1 MAAGRKSA
9 KQRMQAELARRQKSR
24 READGWQPPAA
35 PEAAWLK
42 LKPVAA
48 AAEGPEDRAVFDPS
62 VGGQLSPDLAAEAAR
77 VREALEMCA
86 QGELYAAVDH
96 LIAIDRRSP
105 FADWRLFVRGLVAF
119 QRSDLAAAREA
130 WKRLDPTRRPARIAH
145 QLDAAWERATA
156 ASEGGQPEGGQAA
169 DGRGPAAS
177 GVSVAAEALM
187 RRASRW
193 GAAREIATTSHRDED
208 RTFSASQAALAIRLE
223 KQYRDLDPDFIRE
236 FSAACR
242 ALALNQPDDQP
253 FLAICRSTAGPVDDP
268 RNTRLQ
274 SIHLHRF
281 LDTSEEVRQATRE
294 YVDRDLPGLSQLPA
308 PLRAA
313 LASAALD
320 LAAAHVLAAADSEFG
335 GGVSAHEE
343 QVCERLLREAIER
356 YPRNRRGHE
365 ALIKLLTYRAA
376 DDGAESDTGRAL
388 ANAKLAFVKL
398 FPDQHRHVVDLIDRF
413 IKQGDFA
420 RAEPLVRSLA
430 DQRIGDA
437 VGRAATWR
445 FELLR
450 SASLA
455 AADDTLPRARTGLE
469 AAIAAWPAWM
479 DRQWI
484 PFLEAALLLREGDAV
499 GCNAIL
505 KAAREQSAAELPFDF
520 MFHEAVRRL
529 HGAGPRAEPFRAR
542 LHRAAREIAIDSSL
556 VPLLKVACFCMD
568 LERSG
573 LPVAGDD
580 HPAWAIGRALCQRLA
595 HGGGWQLGSLMG
607 QSQGPPVDDPGF
619 WPAFRWLAAHDFFG
633 VVNPKREPKGIA
645 RLADTHPR
653 AAAEM
658 LAWITRSAPD
668 LLPAR
673 KAGKRLA
680 LVEKAVATEPDPEV
694 RRRLADIVAAAH
706 EAAEEA
712 EERARDARF
721 HAKATVFPMPSDFH
735 DVPDLPPFLQLILD
749 RGGPEALSE
758 ILPVLMGPQNERNA
772 NKLRQF
778 ANRLGISLTDMM
790 DAMGATPAP
799 QKPRA
804 RKGRRD
810 A

>member
-9 KQRMQAELARRQKSR
+9 QQRMQAELARRQKSR
-24 READGWQPPAA
+24 RGADEWLPPPP

-42 LKPVAA
+42 LAPVAA
-48 AAEGPEDRAVFDPS
+48 AGEGPEDRAVFDPS
-62 VGGQLSPDLAAEAAR
+62 VGGHLSPALAAEAAR
-77 VREALEMCA
+77 VRAALEMCA

-96 LIAIDRRSP
+96 LIAIDRKSP

-119 QRSDLAAAREA
+119 QRSDLTAAREA
-130 WKRLDPTRRPARIAH
+130 WKRLDPARRPARIAS
-145 QLDAAWERATA
+145 QLDGAWARAMPAA
-156 ASEGGQPEGGQAA
+156 EGGQAA
-169 DGRGPAAS
+169 DGRAPAAS
-177 GVSVAAEALM
+177 GAPVDALM
-187 RRASRW
+187 RRGSMW
-193 GAAREIATTSHRDED
+193 DAAREIATTRHRDEE

-253 FLAICRSTAGPVDDP
+253 FLALCRSTAGPADDP

-274 SIHLHRF
+274 SIHLCRF
-281 LDTSEEVRQATRE
+281 MDTSEEVRQATRE

-320 LAAAHVLAAADSEFG
+320 RAAAHFLAAADSEFG
-335 GGVSAHEE
+335 DGVSPHEE

-356 YPRNRRGHE
+356 YPRNRRVHE
-365 ALIKLLTYRAA
+365 ALIKLLTYRSA

-388 ANAKLAFVKL
+388 ANAKLAFVRVL
-398 FPDQHRHVVDLIDRF
+398 PDQYRHVVDLIDRF
-413 IKQGDFA
+413 VKQGDFA

-437 VGRAATWR
+437 VARAATWR

-450 SASLA
+450 AASLA
-455 AADDTLPRARTGLE
+455 AADDTLPHARTALE

-484 PFLEAALLLREGDAV
+484 PFLEAGMLLREGDAV
-499 GCNAIL
+499 GCNGIL
-505 KAAREQSAAELPFDF
+505 QAAGKRAADELLCDF
-520 MFHEAVRRL
+520 MFYEAVRRL
-529 HGAGPRAEPFRAR
+529 HGSGTWAEPIRTR
-542 LHRAAREIAIDSSL
+542 LHRAAREVAIDSSL
-556 VPLLKVACFCMD
+556 GPLVKVACFCMD

-580 HPAWAIGRALCQRLA
+580 HPAWAIGRALCQRLG
-595 HGGGWQLGSLMG
+595 HGGGGGVGSLLG

-633 VVNPKREPKGIA
+633 AVNPKREPKGIS

-706 EAAEEA
+706 QAVEEA
-712 EERARDARF
+712 EERAREARF
-721 HAKATVFPMPSDFH
+721 RGKATAFPMPSDLH
-735 DVPDLPPFLQLILD
+735 DVPALPPFLQLIVD
-749 RGGPEALSE
+749 RGGPQALAE

-772 NKLRQF
+772 EKLRQF
-778 ANRLGISLTDMM
+778 ASRLGISLTDMM